1 MNDFG
6 SDFMKKH
13 ELLVPVGDKEC
24 LKQAVFNGADAV
36 YLSGKTFG
44 ARKFAVN
51 FTNEEIIEAIR
62 FCHLYGVK
70 IYITMNT
77 LVKDNEVEDFI
88 NQVRFLHQSGVDAII
103 VQDFGMICLIRKI
116 FPNLE
121 IHASTQANI
130 SSEEV
135 CQLYYD
141 LGVKRVVFAR
151 ELSLDEINSI
161 KVPIEKEAFIHGALC
176 IAYSGG
182 CLFSSML
189 GGRSGNRG
197 ECAGCCRMPYTLYRN
212 NQVITKK
219 SYLLSTKELNTSA
232 HINQLLESDI
242 YSFKIEGRMKNHV
255 YVGFITR
262 FYRNLID
269 GKIIDRKERERQLK
283 IIFNREFTKGRILN
297 AKDEELMNQ
306 KKPNHIGLEI
316 GKVLKTTDKKI
327 KIKLNKNAKLHQYDA
342 IRFYNSKKG
351 FIINYLYDEKMNL
364 TNSINNIG
372 YVDNK
377 VKLDTN
383 DIIYKT
389 QDYLLEKEI
398 SNIPPK
404 KIDIT
409 FRVFAKKNLHLVI
422 KLSDGIDTI
431 EKKGNIVEPAK
442 NCPMTSNDINKNLN
456 RLKDTPFTI
465 KKIYIDMDSDIFIPV
480 KELNELRRN
489 LINDLIIERQN
500 RTKTTFFEKKFC
512 HKKENN
518 NNPFIP
524 KISCTV
530 MNESQLKTCLDLSIP
545 KIYVKSKALYEK
557 YKKYNQIYYCIP
569 RYQCYLKKELQKN
582 NLVSDY
588 GYYINKKVTG
598 NYPLNITN
606 SYTAFF
612 LKKQGYESVCIS
624 PELTKEETLNLIS
637 TYHRLFGKYSFEIL
651 VYGLIEN
658 MVIKGNILNLDSK
671 SNTYYLKD
679 IKSNIFPVYYKN
691 KQTHILNYE
700 KRKWYLKPSN
710 SNITLRLDFYDENSN
725 EIASIVKKYQ

>member
-1 MNDFG
+1 MNGFG
-6 SDFMKKH
+6 SDYMQKH
-13 ELLVPVGDKEC
+13 ELLVPVGDKDC

-36 YLSGKTFG
+36 YLSGKNFG

-51 FTNEEIIEAIR
+51 FTNEEIVEAIK
-62 FCHLYGVK
+62 FCHLYGVNV
-70 IYITMNT
+70 YVTMNT
-77 LVKDNEVEDFI
+77 LVKDDEVEAFI
-88 NQVRFLHQSGVDAII
+88 NQVRFLHQNGVDAII

-151 ELSLDEINSI
+151 ELSIDEINSI

-182 CLFSSML
+182 CLISSML

-197 ECAGCCRMPYTLYRN
+197 ECAGCCRMPYTLYHN

-232 HINQLLESDI
+232 HINQLLESNI
-242 YSFKIEGRMKNHV
+242 YSFKIEGRMKNYV

-269 GKIIDRKERERQLK
+269 GKTIDREEREQQLK
-283 IIFNREFTKGRILN
+283 TIFNREFTGGRIFK
-297 AKDEELMNQ
+297 ASDEELMNQ
-306 KKPNHIGLEI
+306 KTPNHIGLEI
-316 GKVLKTTDKKI
+316 GKVLKIDDKKI
-327 KIKLNKNAKLHQYDA
+327 KIKLNKNVKLHQYDA

-351 FIINYLYDEKMNL
+351 FYINYLYDEKMNL
-364 TNSINNIG
+364 TNSINNTG

-377 VKLDTN
+377 VNLDSN

-398 SNIPPK
+398 ANTPQK
-404 KIDIT
+404 KIKVT
-409 FRVFAKKNLHLVI
+409 FRVQAKNKSHLI
-422 KLSDGIDTI
+422 IELSDGIDTI
-431 EKKGNIVEPAK
+431 VKKGNIVEQARK
-442 NCPMTSNDINKNLN
+442 CPITNNDINKNLN
-456 RLKDTPFTI
+456 RLNDTPFVLEKLDI
-465 KKIYIDMDSDIFIPV
+465 EKDSDIFIPV

-489 LINDLIIERQN
+489 LVEDLIIKRQN
-500 RTKTTFFEKKFC
+500 RTKTKFIEKKFC
-512 HKKENN
+512 PKKNSNN
-518 NNPFIP
+518 NQFIR
-524 KISCTV
+524 KISCSI
-530 MNESQLKTCLDLSIP
+530 MNESQLKACLDLAIP
-545 KIYVKSKALYEK
+545 KIYVKNKALYEK
-557 YKKYNQIYYCIP
+557 YKDYKQVYYYVP
-569 RYQCYLKKELQKN
+569 RYQFQLKEKLQKKN
-582 NLVSDY
+582 IVSDY
-588 GYYINKKVTG
+588 GHFTEKKISG
-598 NYPLNITN
+598 NYSLNITN
-606 SYTAFF
+606 SYTAYF
-612 LKKQGYESVCIS
+612 LKEQGYESVCLS
-624 PELTKEETLNLIS
+624 PELSKEESLNLTS
-637 TYHRLFGKYSFEIL
+637 TYSDLFGEYSFEIL

-658 MVIKGNILNLDSK
+658 MIIKGNILNLN
-671 SNTYYLKD
+671 SNDHNYYLKD
-679 IKSNIFPVYYKN
+679 IKSNVFPVYYKD

-700 KRKWYLKPSN
+700 KRNWYLIPNKKS
-710 SNITLRLDFYDENSN
+710 ITLRLDFYEESKN